1 MCNQDLEIIEK
12 IKQIDNVNDITE
24 GIKIMR
30 QKRENYTKS
39 EQEKPIFEMK
49 TSVTWQLL
57 DTPIP

>member
-39 EQEKPIFEMK
+39 EQEKQIFEMK
-49 TSVTWQLL
+49 TSVIWQLL

>member
-39 EQEKPIFEMK
+39 EQEKQIFEMK